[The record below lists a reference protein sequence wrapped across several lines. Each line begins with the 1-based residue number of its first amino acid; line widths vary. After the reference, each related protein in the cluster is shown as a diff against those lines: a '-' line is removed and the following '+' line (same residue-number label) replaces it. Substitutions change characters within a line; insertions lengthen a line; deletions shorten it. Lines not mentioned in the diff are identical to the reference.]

1 MVACATVKAQGLDY
15 YFATAHLA
23 LLLCNGKKDRSFVT
37 VHLSTKK
44 ETFFSSIVFVVFF
57 RATSFNTDLTS
68 WDVSK
73 VVDMEY
79 SEYAAAVC
87 LSA

>member
-1 MVACATVKAQGLDY
+1 M
-15 YFATAHLA
+15 
-23 LLLCNGKKDRSFVT
+23 T

-44 ETFFSSIVFVVFF
+44 ETFFSSIVFVVFV

-73 VVDMEY
+73 VIGMEY
-79 SEYAAAVC
+79 SEYATCLLRRCCLSFCVEYCCVVC
-87 LSA
+87 LFVCECGQACVNYAGARDGL

>member
-1 MVACATVKAQGLDY
+1 M
-15 YFATAHLA
+15 
-23 LLLCNGKKDRSFVT
+23 T
-37 VHLSTKK
+37 VHISTKK
-44 ETFFSSIVFVVFF
+44 KDVLFFFVFVVFF
-57 RATSFNTDLTS
+57 RAISFNSDLTS

-73 VVDMEY
+73 VVDMQL